1 MIGEI
6 LLIAILVAAACAIPG
21 VFLVLRKMSLMSD
34 AISHA
39 VLPGIVVG
47 FLFTRSLASPL
58 LFIGA
63 VGTGMLTVILT
74 ESLVKTALVKEDAA
88 IGLVFPALFSIG
100 VILVSRYTG
109 NVHLDIDAVLLGE
122 LVFTPLDRLTF
133 FGYDAGPRT
142 AWVMGII
149 LLLNIGVLVLFFKE
163 MKMAT
168 FDPGLSSSLG
178 FSPVLLQYILMIDV
192 SITTVGAF
200 DAVGSILVVALMI
213 ASATTAYLLTDDL
226 KKMIILSVVIGIV
239 ASVLGFL
246 LAWALDAS
254 AAGAMAS
261 MCGVAFLLAFLFA
274 PERGLVSQ
282 TRRKQS
288 QKLEFAV
295 TMLTIHLSHHR
306 SEEQCDLEC
315 HEQHLTEHI
324 NWDKHFAS
332 QVVKKAI
339 AEGMIKS
346 SQSLLR
352 LTTAGEQH
360 VHAAMMR

>member
-6 LLIAILVAAACAIPG
+6 ILIAILVSAACAIPG

-47 FLFTRSLASPL
+47 FLITRSLGSPL

-63 VGTGMLTVILT
+63 VGTGLLTVILT
-74 ESLVKTALVKEDAA
+74 ESLVKTGLVKEDAA

-122 LVFTPLDRLTF
+122 LVFTPLDRLSF
-133 FGYDAGPRT
+133 LGRDIGPRT
-142 AWVMGII
+142 AWVMGVI
-149 LLLNIGVLVLFFKE
+149 LLLNIAVLVLFFKE
-163 MKMAT
+163 MKIAT

-178 FSPVLLQYILMIDV
+178 FSPVLMQYILMIDV

-213 ASATTAYLLTDDL
+213 APATTAYLLTDDL
-226 KKMIILSVVIGIV
+226 KKMIILSVIIGIV

-246 LAWALDAS
+246 VAWSLDAS

-274 PERGLVSQ
+274 PNRGLVSQ

-306 SEEQCDLEC
+306 SEEQCNMEC
-315 HEQHLTEHI
+315 HEKHLTEHI
-324 NWDKHFAS
+324 NWDKYFAA
-332 QVVKKAI
+332 QVVKKAV

-346 SQSLLR
+346 SQGLLA
-352 LTTAGEQH
+352 LTSIGEQH
-360 VHAAMMR
+360 VQAAMMR

>member
-6 LLIAILVAAACAIPG
+6 ILIAILVSAACAIPG

-47 FLFTRSLASPL
+47 FLITRSLSSPL
-58 LFIGA
+58 LFVGA

-74 ESLVKTALVKEDAA
+74 ESLVKTQLVKEDAA

-122 LVFTPLDRLTF
+122 LVFTPLDRLSF
-133 FGYDAGPRT
+133 FGYDAGPRM
-142 AWVMGII
+142 AWVMGVI
-149 LLLNIGVLVLFFKE
+149 LVLNIGVLLLFFKE
-163 MKMAT
+163 MKIAT

-213 ASATTAYLLTDDL
+213 APATTAYLLTDDL
-226 KKMIILSVVIGIV
+226 KKMVVLSVLIGIV
-239 ASVLGFL
+239 SSVLGFL
-246 LAWALDAS
+246 VAWALDAS

-274 PERGLVSQ
+274 PDRGLVSQ
-282 TRRKQS
+282 MRRKQS

-295 TMLTIHLSHHR
+295 TMLAIHLSHHR
-306 SEEQCDLEC
+306 SEVQCDLEC
-315 HEQHLTEHI
+315 HEKHLTEHI

-339 AEGMIKS
+339 EEGVIKS
-346 SQSLLR
+346 SQGLLG
-352 LTTAGEQH
+352 LTTVGEQH
-360 VHAAMMR
+360 VQAAMMR

>member
-6 LLIAILVAAACAIPG
+6 ILIAILVSAACAIPG
-21 VFLVLRKMSLMSD
+21 VFLVLRKMALMSD

-39 VLPGIVVG
+39 VLPGIVIG
-47 FLFTRSLASPL
+47 FLMTRSLSSPL
-58 LFIGA
+58 LFVGA
-63 VGTGMLTVILT
+63 VGTGLLTVILT
-74 ESLVKTALVKEDAA
+74 ESLVKTGLVKEDAA

-122 LVFTPLDRLTF
+122 LVFAPLDRISFL
-133 FGYDAGPRT
+133 GYDIGPRT

-149 LLLNIGVLVLFFKE
+149 LLLNIGVLALFFKE
-163 MKMAT
+163 MKIAT
-168 FDPGLSSSLG
+168 FDPGLSKSLG
-178 FSPVLLQYILMIDV
+178 FSPVLLQYILMISV

-213 ASATTAYLLTDDL
+213 APATTAYLLTDDL
-226 KKMIILSVVIGIV
+226 KTMIILSVIIGIV
-239 ASVLGFL
+239 SSVLGFL
-246 LAWALDAS
+246 VAWALDAS

-274 PERGLVSQ
+274 PDRGLLSQ
-282 TRRKQS
+282 IRRKHS

-324 NWDKHFAS
+324 NWDKHFAT

-339 AEGMIKS
+339 GDGMISS
-346 SQSLLR
+346 SQGLLK
-352 LTTAGEQH
+352 LTQAGEQN
-360 VHAAMMR
+360 VKTAMME

>member
-6 LLIAILVAAACAIPG
+6 ILIAILVAAACAIPG
-21 VFLVLRKMSLMSD
+21 VFLVLRKMALMSD

-39 VLPGIVVG
+39 VLPGIVIG
-47 FLFTRSLASPL
+47 FLITRSLSSPL
-58 LFIGA
+58 LFVGA

-74 ESLVKTALVKEDAA
+74 ESLIKTGLVKGDAA

-122 LVFTPLDRLTF
+122 LVFTPLDRLQF
-133 FGYDAGPRT
+133 FGYDAGPRM
-142 AWVMGII
+142 AWVMGVI
-149 LLLNIGVLVLFFKE
+149 LLLNIGVLLLFFKE
-163 MKMAT
+163 LKLAT

-178 FSPVLLQYILMIDV
+178 FSPALMQYILMIDV

-213 ASATTAYLLTDDL
+213 APATTAYLLTNDL
-226 KKMIILSVVIGIV
+226 KKMISLSVLIGIV
-239 ASVLGFL
+239 SSVLGFL
-246 LAWALDAS
+246 AAWALDAS

-261 MCGVAFLLAFLFA
+261 MCGLAFLFA
-274 PERGLVSQ
+274 FLFAPDRGLVSQ
-282 TRRKQS
+282 TLRKQA

-295 TMLTIHLSHHR
+295 TMLAIHLSHHR

-315 HEQHLTEHI
+315 HEKHLTEHI

-332 QVVKKAI
+332 QVVKKAVG
-339 AEGMIKS
+339 EGMIKS
-346 SQSLLR
+346 SQGLLR
-352 LTTAGEQH
+352 LTKVGEQH
-360 VHAAMMR
+360 VQAAMMR

>member
-6 LLIAILVAAACAIPG
+6 LLVALLVSAACAIPG

-47 FLFTRSLASPL
+47 FLFTHSYSSPL

-63 VGTGMLTVILT
+63 VGTGLLTVILT

-100 VILVSRYTG
+100 VILVSKYAG
-109 NVHLDIDAVLLGE
+109 NAHLDIDAVLLGE
-122 LVFTPLDRLTF
+122 LIFTPLDRLTF
-133 FGYDAGPRT
+133 RGYDMGPRT

-149 LLLNIGVLVLFFKE
+149 LLLNLAILLLFFKE
-163 MKMAT
+163 LKLST
-168 FDPGLSSSLG
+168 FDAGLSTSLG

-213 ASATTAYLLTDDL
+213 APATTAYLLTDDL
-226 KKMIILSVVIGIV
+226 KRMLILSILLGML

-246 LAWALDAS
+246 LAWATDAS
-254 AAGAMAS
+254 AAGAMATV
-261 MCGVAFLLAFLFA
+261 CGIFFLLAFLFA
-274 PERGLVSQ
+274 PERGLISQ
-282 TRRKQS
+282 MRRKQS

-295 TMLTIHLSHHR
+295 TMLSIHLSHHKG
-306 SEEQCDLEC
+306 EEQGELEC

-332 QVVKKAI
+332 LVVKKALSEKVI
-339 AEGMIKS
+339 TRNQGLLELTETGEHLVKS
-346 SQSLLR
+346 
-352 LTTAGEQH
+352 
-360 VHAAMMR
+360 AMMR